1 LSERIGTERACHT
14 LGVPRSSFYRNRL
27 ALGQPDALGRTDPPN
42 RARAVPVKPA
52 RALTQAERV
61 VVRDLLNSERFQD
74 CSPRQVWAALLD
86 EGRYVC
92 SWRTMYRILEEH
104 DEVRERRNQLRHPV
118 YQKPELLAT
127 KPNELWSWDITKLKG
142 PLKWRYYY
150 LYVILDV
157 FSRFVVGWMVAE
169 RESSELAK
177 VLIETSHVRQGI
189 APGQLTIHSDRG
201 PSMKSKTV
209 AELMVDLG
217 VEKTHSRPH
226 VSNDNPYSEAQFKT
240 LKYRPDYPRRFG
252 SSVDAR
258 GWAGPFFRWYN
269 EEHYHSGLGLMT
281 PEVVH
286 YGQAAS
292 VRARRQL
299 VLEAAYADHPERFVR
314 GLPEVPEVPSA
325 VWINKPESIQKEESL
340 LLGCGDGDNAGLSVG
355 PCEVVPISTTA
366 VGPST
371 RLGFD
376 TNF

>member
-1 LSERIGTERACHT
+1 MVVGHH
-14 LGVPRSSFYRNRL
+14 
-27 ALGQPDALGRTDPPN
+27 
-42 RARAVPVKPA
+42 
-52 RALTQAERV
+52 QAEGAG
-61 VVRDLLNSERFQD
+61 
-74 CSPRQVWAALLD
+74 QVYYL
-86 EGRYVC
+86 
-92 SWRTMYRILEEH
+92 
-104 DEVRERRNQLRHPV
+104 
-118 YQKPELLAT
+118 
-127 KPNELWSWDITKLKG
+127 
-142 PLKWRYYY
+142 YYY

-177 VLIETSHVRQGI
+177 VLIETSHERQGI

-240 LKYRPDYPRRFG
+240 MKYRPDYPRRFG

-269 EEHYHSGLGLMT
+269 FEHYHSGLGLMT
-281 PEVVH
+281 PAVVH
-286 YGQAAS
+286 YGQAES
-292 VRARRQL
+292 VRARRQT

-314 GLPEVPEVPSA
+314 GLPYPRCRLRCGSTNLNRSKKRRCCCWVVVMWSTWVCVRALVRLSTSPQPPSGRA
-325 VWINKPESIQKEESL
+325 
-340 LLGCGDGDNAGLSVG
+340 
-355 PCEVVPISTTA
+355 
-366 VGPST
+366 T